1 MSNNPGWYAVNYIC
15 LNKSYTDYIEIT
27 DKYEQ
32 IIEILNTFPERMK
45 NREKDETIEMI
56 VDEDTDQL
64 RNIVTKMCEQMG
76 GTYSNIDET
85 MDILDTVKDDL
96 IEHLNTI
103 NIDDANEKLEKY
115 IMKKRSKV
123 IKLINKKFEEAKIDL
138 ERKGEFG
145 RR

>member
-1 MSNNPGWYAVNYIC
+1 
-15 LNKSYTDYIEIT
+15 
-27 DKYEQ
+27 
-32 IIEILNTFPERMK
+32 
-45 NREKDETIEMI
+45 MI
-56 VDEDTDQL
+56 VDEDTEQL

-138 ERKGEFG
+138 ERKGKFG